1 MAENIV
7 NQNVLSEEIEDKN
20 NTNVLKD
27 DSKGVEVSQ
36 NSQNIAIGRKISI
49 KSHNN
54 QQSINKNS
62 KYNNLVLNQTTL
74 QSFQSNGN

>member
-20 NTNVLKD
+20 NTNILKD
-27 DSKGVEVSQ
+27 DSNGVEVSQ

-54 QQSINKNS
+54 QQNINKNL
-62 KYNNLVLNQTTL
+62 KHNNLLSNQTSL

>member
-20 NTNVLKD
+20 NTNILKD
-27 DSKGVEVSQ
+27 DSNGVSVSQ
-36 NSQNIAIGRKISI
+36 SSQNIARGRKISI
-49 KSHNN
+49 KSHYN
-54 QQSINKNS
+54 QLNINKNL
-62 KYNNLVLNQTTL
+62 KHNNLLSNQTSL